1 MTKGEKFGGLKLI
14 LCIYVC
20 HVESRWDMYLEIIL
34 YHLAL
39 YDISC
44 MDDGCMDIMI
54 WICLDILVSS
64 CKIISISFVLRI
76 CADLRTLVL
85 NVIGC
90 IYHVFKY
97 IRNVYDSVKFL
108 SDVMSFIS
116 ALGCSSSL

>member
-1 MTKGEKFGGLKLI
+1 MCAI
-14 LCIYVC
+14 LRID
-20 HVESRWDMYLEIIL
+20 VESRWDMYLEIIL

-64 CKIISISFVLRI
+64 CKIIFISFVLRI

-85 NVIGC
+85 NAIGC
-90 IYHVFKY
+90 IYHVL
-97 IRNVYDSVKFL
+97 NT
-108 SDVMSFIS
+108 
-116 ALGCSSSL
+116 

>member
-44 MDDGCMDIMI
+44 MDDGCMDILI
-54 WICLDILVSS
+54 WICLDIS
-64 CKIISISFVLRI
+64 C
-76 CADLRTLVL
+76 
-85 NVIGC
+85 VI
-90 IYHVFKY
+90 
-97 IRNVYDSVKFL
+97 L
-108 SDVMSFIS
+108 
-116 ALGCSSSL
+116 